1 MLDSKKNLEKV
12 SKWHQLD
19 RIFAIYSIVFEVR
32 FRHYIA
38 VVLSLENKADIFY
51 RLQDNAEN

>member
-1 MLDSKKNLEKV
+1 MLGSKKNLEKV
-12 SKWHQLD
+12 SKLHQLD
-19 RIFAIYSIVFEVR
+19 RIFAIYSIIFEVR

-38 VVLSLENKADIFY
+38 VVLNLENKADIFY